1 MPWRKGPM
9 HLGLIYSKKMEERGI
24 PPLTALES
32 GRGLKDFDFVGFTL
46 QHELSYSNIIK
57 MLDLAGI
64 PPRLSSERGEDYP
77 LIMAGGPSAFNVEP
91 LADFF
96 RFCCLR

>member
-1 MPWRKGPM
+1 
-9 HLGLIYSKKMEERGI
+9 MEERGS

-57 MLDLAGI
+57 MLDLAGDS
-64 PPRLSSERGEDYP
+64 PPFEQRTGARITL
-77 LIMAGGPSAFNVEP
+77 
-91 LADFF
+91 
-96 RFCCLR
+96 